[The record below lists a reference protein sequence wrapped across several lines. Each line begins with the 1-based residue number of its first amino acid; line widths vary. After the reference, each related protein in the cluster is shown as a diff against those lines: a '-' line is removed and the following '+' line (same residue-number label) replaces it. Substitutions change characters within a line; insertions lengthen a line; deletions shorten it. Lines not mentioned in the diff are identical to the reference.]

1 MQKLIKII
9 LLKVKIKNLKVRL
22 RNNNYCKSAN
32 LLIRTTRTYLSLIIL
47 LRRLLI
53 LYLVFLQV
61 LNNFP
66 IYLIEHVS
74 DVLEALQKY

>member
-9 LLKVKIKNLKVRL
+9 LLEVKIKNLKIRL
-22 RNNNYCKSAN
+22 RNNKYCKSVN

-53 LYLVFLQV
+53 LCLVFLQV
-61 LNNFP
+61 FNNFP
-66 IYLIEHVS
+66 IYLIKYISE
-74 DVLEALQKY
+74 VLEALQKY